1 MSSGDATGHRSS
13 GGAARV
19 LCHWLARSA
28 GPLALRSRRVV
39 ELGCGL
45 GLAGL
50 YAARTAAAVTLT
62 DGDERALCLARR
74 SHALNAATLRAA
86 VRFRM
91 LPWSADAQLAPLFAG
106 DDVAEGGPAP
116 AGDEPR
122 QAPGVLLLGADLL
135 YYGGGVTALME
146 TIAALL
152 LSAQG
157 GSVPSL
163 AALAANPRYPG
174 WAADVASASSRLGLE
189 AHCLD
194 VQAVLPPA
202 ERSSGWFAHT
212 RLVRFACALCAHD
225 TRALLIAD
233 GLRRAVAAVAR
244 GRRGARACAGRCG
257 GAAAAGA
264 CGGARGG

>member
-212 RLVRFACALCAHD
+212 RLVRFACAFART
-225 TRALLIAD
+225 TRVH
-233 GLRRAVAAVAR
+233 R
-244 GRRGARACAGRCG
+244 
-257 GAAAAGA
+257 
-264 CGGARGG
+264 

>member
-1 MSSGDATGHRSS
+1 MQAAHARNNNSADTFVSSGDATGHRSS

-28 GPLALRSRRVV
+28 EPLALRSRRVI

-106 DDVAEGGPAP
+106 DDAVGGAASSGHEG
-116 AGDEPR
+116 EPR
-122 QAPGVLLLGADLL
+122 NAPGVLLLGADLL
-135 YYGGGVTALME
+135 YYGGGVAALMD

-152 LSAQG
+152 TTQG
-157 GSVPSL
+157 ASVPGL
-163 AALAANPRYPG
+163 AALAANPRYHG
-174 WAADVASASSRLGLE
+174 WADDVAQACDRLGLQ

-212 RLVRFACALCAHD
+212 RLVRLC
-225 TRALLIAD
+225 LL
-233 GLRRAVAAVAR
+233 VC
-244 GRRGARACAGRCG
+244 ARAPRVHG
-257 GAAAAGA
+257 
-264 CGGARGG
+264 